1 MRRTLMPVALG
12 ACLAAAAVLPAVALA
27 HHGHGRDR
35 TIRGTVESFDNG
47 VLAIKKAGGKIVTA
61 KVTGRT
67 EVECENENEMNDS
80 RARASDH
87 GGDDNGGNEVEHE
100 NEVEDQ
106 NENENENDDQAANCD
121 ATQLKAG
128 TVVSRARLR
137 DRGDSDFWKNLKL
150 AL

>member
-1 MRRTLMPVALG
+1 MRRKLMLLALG
-12 ACLAAAAVLPAVALA
+12 ACLAAAAALPAVALA

-47 VLAIKKAGGKIVTA
+47 VLAIKKASGKIVTA
-61 KVTGRT
+61 KVTRRT
-67 EVECENENEMNDS
+67 EIECENENEMNDS

-87 GGDDNGGNEVEHE
+87 GGGDDRDNEVQHE

-106 NENENENDDQAANCD
+106 NENEDQASCD